1 MPESSLRI
9 VSYNVRYF
17 GHALKGLAS
26 TRASERAIASRLASL
41 GIIGDDKGVRVEHD
55 PLKPCIGAHVLAHLL
70 AQETRL
76 HVEEPGVE
84 EGPEQ
89 FPT

>member
-1 MPESSLRI
+1 MPSSRPHPLRV

-41 GIIGDDKGVRVEHD
+41 DN
-55 PLKPCIGAHVLAHLL
+55 
-70 AQETRL
+70 
-76 HVEEPGVE
+76 
-84 EGPEQ
+84 
-89 FPT
+89 